1 MTAIEERP
9 VRVRRVSLRV
19 APRALVVGIALFV
32 VLLVLSA
39 VSMTTGDYPLSVLD
53 VVKTLFGFGD
63 AGTEFIVTTLRLPR
77 LLLAILVGASLAVS
91 GGVLQSLSGNPL
103 GSPDVIGFTEGSAT
117 GALLVIVLAH
127 GGSGSVA
134 LGALAG
140 GVLTALAVGLLAF
153 RRGVQGFRMILVG
166 IGVAAMLTAANSYLI
181 TRASI
186 QDAYSAQAWLVGGLN
201 GRGWDEIWPLA
212 IAVVILLPPAFGFGR
227 RLALLEMGDDAAKG
241 LGVPVERSRGVL
253 LAVAVTLCA
262 IATAAAGPIAFVAL
276 AAPQLA
282 KRLARSAKPALV
294 SSALMGA
301 LLLVAS
307 DLVTRLVFGEEGLP
321 VGIATG
327 AIGGLYLMWLLTNQ
341 WRRNRG

>member
-1 MTAIEERP
+1 MTAIEDRP
-9 VRVRRVSLRV
+9 VRTRRVSLRV
-19 APRALVVGIALFV
+19 TPRAWVVGIVLAV
-32 VLLVLSA
+32 VLFGLSA

-77 LLLAILVGASLAVS
+77 LLLAVLVGAALAVS

-127 GGSGSVA
+127 GGSGEVA

-140 GVLTALAVGLLAF
+140 GVLTALAVGLLAY
-153 RRGVQGFRMILVG
+153 RRGLQGFRMILVG

-181 TRASI
+181 TRASL
-186 QDAYSAQAWLVGGLN
+186 QDAYAAQAWLVGGLN
-201 GRGWDEIWPLA
+201 GRGWDEIWPVA
-212 IAVVILLPPAFGFGR
+212 IAVAVLLPLAFGYGR
-227 RLALLEMGDDAAKG
+227 RLALLEMGDDSAKG
-241 LGVPVERSRGVL
+241 LGVPVERSRAVL

-262 IATAAAGPIAFVAL
+262 IATAATGPIAFVAL

-327 AIGGLYLMWLLTNQ
+327 AIGGLYLMWLLSNQ

>member
-1 MTAIEERP
+1 MTALRERP
-9 VRVRRVSLRV
+9 AVIRV
-19 APRALVVGIALFV
+19 APRALVVGIVLFV
-32 VLLVLSA
+32 VLFALSA

-63 AGTEFIVTTLRLPR
+63 TGTEFIVTTLRLPR
-77 LLLAILVGASLAVS
+77 LLLAVLVGAALAVS

-103 GSPDVIGFTEGSAT
+103 GSPDVIGFTQGSAT

-127 GGSGSVA
+127 GGSTDVA

-140 GVLTALAVGLLAF
+140 GVVTALVVGLLAF
-153 RRGVQGFRMILVG
+153 RRGVQGYRLILVG
-166 IGVAAMLTAANSYLI
+166 IGVAAMLSALNSYLI
-181 TRASI
+181 TRASM

-201 GRGWDEIWPLA
+201 GRGWEQVGPVAVVVVLLLPLA
-212 IAVVILLPPAFGFGR
+212 FGYGR
-227 RLALLEMGDDAAKG
+227 RLSLLEMGDDAAKG

-253 LAVAVTLCA
+253 IAVAVVLCA
-262 IATAAAGPIAFVAL
+262 VATAAAGPISFVAL

-282 KRLARSAKPALV
+282 KRLARSAKPVLV
-294 SSALMGA
+294 CSALMGA

-307 DLVTRLVFGEEGLP
+307 DLVIRVVFGEKGLP

-327 AIGGLYLMWLLTNQ
+327 AIGGLYLMWLLSSQ

>member
-1 MTAIEERP
+1 MTTLEDRP
-9 VRVRRVSLRV
+9 ARRVV
-19 APRALVVGIALFV
+19 VQVKPRALVVGIVLAV
-32 VLLVLSA
+32 VLFGLSA

-77 LLLAILVGASLAVS
+77 LLVAVLVGAALAVS
-91 GGVLQSLSGNPL
+91 GGVLQSLSANPL

-127 GGSGSVA
+127 GGSGEVA

-140 GVLTALAVGLLAF
+140 GVVTALAVGLLAY
-153 RRGVQGFRMILVG
+153 RRGLQGFRMILVG
-166 IGVAAMLTAANSYLI
+166 IGVAAMLTAVNSYLI
-181 TRASI
+181 TRASL
-186 QDAYSAQAWLVGGLN
+186 QDAIAAQAWLVGGLN
-201 GRGWDEIWPLA
+201 GRGWDEIWPVA
-212 IAVVILLPPAFGFGR
+212 IAVAVLLPLAFGYGR

-241 LGVPVERSRGVL
+241 LGVPVERSRAVL

-262 IATAAAGPIAFVAL
+262 IATAATGPIAFVAL

-327 AIGGLYLMWLLTNQ
+327 AIGGLYLMWLLSNQ

>member
-1 MTAIEERP
+1 M
-9 VRVRRVSLRV
+9 
-19 APRALVVGIALFV
+19 VGLALFV

-39 VSMTTGDYPLSVLD
+39 VSMTTSDYPLSVLD
-53 VVKTLFGFGD
+53 VVKTLFGFGG
-63 AGTEFIVTTLRLPR
+63 AGTEFIVTTLRLPRLLR

-117 GALLVIVLAH
+117 GALLMIVLAH

-140 GVLTALAVGLLAF
+140 GVLTALTVGLLAF

-166 IGVAAMLTAANSYLI
+166 IGVAAMLTAANSYLL
-181 TRASI
+181 TRLSI
-186 QDAYSAQAWLVGGLN
+186 QDAFAAQAWLVGGLS
-201 GRGWDEIWPLA
+201 GRGWDEIWPVA
-212 IAVVILLPPAFGFGR
+212 IAVVVLLPMAFGFGR

-253 LAVAVTLCA
+253 LVVAVTLCA
-262 IATAAAGPIAFVAL
+262 IATAAAGPTAFVAL

-301 LLLVAS
+301 AA
-307 DLVTRLVFGEEGLP
+307 RGERPRDAAG
-321 VGIATG
+321 V
-327 AIGGLYLMWLLTNQ
+327 
-341 WRRNRG
+341 R

>member
-1 MTAIEERP
+1 MNAMSSAKVGTG
-9 VRVRRVSLRV
+9 RVSVRV
-19 APRALVVGIALFV
+19 APRALVVGV
-32 VLLVLSA
+32 VLIAAVFLLSA
-39 VSMTTGDYPLSVLD
+39 VSLTTGDYPLSFGD

-77 LLLAILVGASLAVS
+77 LLVALLVGAALGVS

-127 GGSGSVA
+127 GGSSEVA

-140 GVLTALAVGLLAF
+140 GLLTALVVGLLAF
-153 RRGVQGFRMILVG
+153 RRGVQGFRLILVG
-166 IGVAAMLTAANSYLI
+166 IGVAAMLTAFNSYLI
-181 TRASI
+181 TRASL

-201 GRGWDEIWPLA
+201 GRGWEEVVPVG
-212 IAVVILLPPAFGFGR
+212 IAVVILLPIAFGHGR
-227 RLALLEMGDDAAKG
+227 RLSLLEMGDDAAKG
-241 LGVPVERSRGVL
+241 LGVPVERTRMIMI
-253 LAVAVTLCA
+253 AVSVTLCA
-262 IATAAAGPIAFVAL
+262 VATAAAGPIAFVAL

-282 KRLARSAKPALV
+282 KRLARSARPTLV
-294 SSALMGA
+294 SAALMGA

-307 DLVTRLVFGEEGLP
+307 DLVTRLAFGEEGLP

-327 AIGGLYLMWLLTNQ
+327 AIGGLYLMWLLSSQ

>member
-1 MTAIEERP
+1 MTAVRERP
-9 VRVRRVSLRV
+9 SRVSRRV
-19 APRALVVGIALFV
+19 APRALVVGIVLAV
-32 VLLVLSA
+32 VLVALST

-53 VVKTLFGFGD
+53 VGKTLFGFGD
-63 AGTEFIVTTLRLPR
+63 AATDFIVTTLRLPR
-77 LLLAILVGASLAVS
+77 LLLAILVGAALAVS
-91 GGVLQSLSGNPL
+91 GGVLQSLSGNAL
-103 GSPDVIGFTEGSAT
+103 GSPDVVGFTQGSAT

-127 GGSGSVA
+127 GGSGAVA
-134 LGALAG
+134 LGALVG
-140 GVLTALAVGLLAF
+140 GVITAVVVGLLAI
-153 RRGVQGFRMILVG
+153 RRGLQGFRMILIG
-166 IGVAAMLTAANSYLI
+166 IGVAAMLLAVNQYLI

-186 QDAYSAQAWLVGGLN
+186 QDALSAQAWLVGGLG
-201 GRGWDEIWPLA
+201 GRGWPEIWPVA
-212 IAVVILLPPAFGFGR
+212 IAVVGLLPIAFGFGR

-241 LGVPVERSRGVL
+241 LGVPVERSRGIL

-262 IATAAAGPIAFVAL
+262 VATAAAGPVAFVAL

-301 LLLVAS
+301 VLLVGS
-307 DLVTRLVFGEEGLP
+307 DLVTRLLFGEEGLP

-327 AIGGLYLMWLLTNQ
+327 AVGGLYLMWLLSSQ